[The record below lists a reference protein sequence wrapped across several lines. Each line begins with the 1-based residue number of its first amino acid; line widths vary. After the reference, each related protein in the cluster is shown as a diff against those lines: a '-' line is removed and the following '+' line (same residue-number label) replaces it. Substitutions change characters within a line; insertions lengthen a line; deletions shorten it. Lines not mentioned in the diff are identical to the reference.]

1 MPLPKPFHLKL
12 TISTMAAVLMLS
24 ACSSSS
30 KKPAAVPNP
39 FNADGTGSSSNIRI
53 NTLRAFGDSYTAED
67 YSSSRGTKNWTREL
81 AALVPTGNIEN
92 YAIGRA
98 QAQSGEYNSFGQQ
111 VSNWQRRGS
120 ASSSKD
126 LSVVYFGYNDV
137 GRFGKSEASYAA
149 SRVGYRDGVDRLV
162 QSGASSGNNRIF
174 VTQIHDWSRNPG
186 VNNASTSQA
195 IKDWVNFVGDV
206 ANSHENVIAVDL
218 YTVFNRV
225 MENPAAFGL
234 VNVTDADSSRS
245 ASDFLFHDDIH
256 FGSRGQELIART
268 YRHYLTRG
276 WEWANSLSAGSS
288 AANQLSKDIE
298 AGALNFGNGKS
309 INSSVRLLPLSSNG
323 KASAPTGLAF
333 DIKTAPLLGQS
344 SGRMGLAYGETAR
357 NTLRSSH
364 SLTTD
369 VQSNASSVYWLQPSG
384 GFFYSAQL
392 TQNRHRFEQRG
403 HDDLL
408 RSAVN
413 NQRSANSLGFETALR
428 YSFDLGPST
437 WTPWVSLSQ
446 QQHTLH
452 AGTDRSLYTSDV
464 SYRQA
469 KVTDTYNGI
478 GLDFELSQLPLS
490 GGHRLAL
497 GGGINHLRAL
507 QRDALRLQSSEAING
522 IVSTEVFERGFEPRT
537 QISLNADLVLKQQYQ
552 FGLTYRVEPE
562 HRSASQALELKAKI
576 PF

>member
-1 MPLPKPFHLKL
+1 MSLPKPVHLKL
-12 TISTMAAVLMLS
+12 TISALATVLMLS

-30 KKPAAVPNP
+30 KKPTAVPNP
-39 FNADGTGSSSNIRI
+39 FNADGTGSSNNIQI

-98 QAQSGEYNSFGQQ
+98 QAQSGDYNSFGEQ

-149 SRVGYRDGVDRLV
+149 SRAHYRDGVDRLV
-162 QSGASSGNNRIF
+162 QSGASAGNNRIF

-206 ANSHENVIAVDL
+206 ANSHPNVIAVDL

-225 MENPAAFGL
+225 MENPGAFGL
-234 VNVTDADSSRS
+234 VNVSDANSSRS
-245 ASDFLFHDDIH
+245 AKDFLFHDDIH

-276 WEWANSLSAGSS
+276 WDWANALSAGSS
-288 AANQLSKDIE
+288 ASNQLSKDIE

-309 INSSVRLLPLSSNG
+309 INSSVRLLPLTSKV
-323 KASAPTGLAF
+323 KATAPIGLAF
-333 DIKTAPLLGQS
+333 DIKTAPILGQS
-344 SGRMGLAYGETAR
+344 NGRIGLAYGETAK
-357 NTLRSSH
+357 NTIRSSS

-369 VQSNASSVYWLQPSG
+369 VQSTASSVYWLQPSG
-384 GFFYSAQL
+384 GFFYTAQL

-408 RSAVN
+408 RSAVLN
-413 NQRSANSLGFETALR
+413 HRSANSLGFETALR
-428 YSFDLGPST
+428 YSFDLGRST

-464 SYRQA
+464 SYRQS
-469 KVTDTYNGI
+469 KVSDTYSGI
-478 GLDFELSQLPLS
+478 GLDFELSQLPLR
-490 GGHRLAL
+490 GGHRLVM

-522 IVSTEVFERGFEPRT
+522 ILSTEVIERGFEPRT
-537 QISLNADLVLKQQYQ
+537 QLSLNADLVLKQEYQ

-562 HRSASQALELKAKI
+562 QRSSSQALELKAKI